1 MRLAIALQVQGFL
14 FLRPYSLIIQH
25 CPSPSPP
32 SISQVYDDLLRI
44 CFRLQQTKTNPHH
57 HHDYHVFDNIPNHG
71 DGEMA
76 KVVHAHAIKH
86 DISSDGF
93 LASATID
100 LYAAAGNVPFAQ
112 RLFHRLHPR
121 QRHLSA
127 YNSIISMYSRQKLF
141 QNALRCF
148 VSMMRF
154 GQLPDQFT
162 LAIALSVCSK
172 LRNVEFGTLL
182 HSCVIKVGFES
193 NPFCQGALI
202 NLYAKCGF
210 LRHASAIF
218 DATVHLD
225 TVSWTALISG
235 YVRAG
240 LPQDALQVF
249 DKMQIAG
256 CSPDQVVFVTVLNA
270 LVNLGKLDDACKLF
284 RDMHTSNVVAWNA
297 MISGHAKR
305 GHHKEAIEFFLE
317 MRKCGIKSSRSTLAS
332 VLSAI
337 ASLAALDYGLLVH
350 GEAIKQGLGSSIY
363 VGSSLISMYGKC
375 EMLDAA
381 KQVFDVMSEKN
392 MVTWNAML
400 GVYAQN
406 GYFNHVLELFLNM
419 TRRTIEPD
427 EFTFT
432 SILSSC
438 ACFESL
444 EIGRQVHSV
453 VIKRSFA
460 NNLFVNN
467 ALVDMYAKAGDL
479 KEARKQFERMKT
491 RDNISWNAII
501 VGYVHEEEETDA
513 FKMFN
518 RMRLHGIVPD
528 EVALASILSAC
539 GNVNLLEEGLQ
550 FHCLAVKLGLETN
563 LFVGSSLIDMYSKCC
578 SIEDARKIYSRM
590 PEWSVVS
597 MNALIS
603 GYALKNIKEAI
614 NLFSEM
620 LALGLKPSEI
630 TFASLID
637 ACKGSQVNLGLQIH
651 CAIVKRGLL
660 CGSEFLGTSLLGMY
674 MDSQR
679 IADANLLFSEY
690 SNLKSIVMW
699 TALISGYTQNDCCYE
714 AINSYREIRDNSI
727 FPDQATFV
735 SVLRA
740 CALLSA
746 LRDGKEIH
754 SLIFHTGFDLD
765 ELTSSALI
773 DMYAKCGDVKSAV
786 QVFEEMG
793 TKKDLISWNSMIVG
807 FAKNGHA
814 ESALKVFNEMAHS
827 CVTPDDVTFLG
838 VLTACS
844 HAGWVFEG
852 RQIFDL
858 MVNCYGIEPRAD
870 HYACIVDLLGRW
882 GNLKEAEEFID
893 KLNVEPNAMIW
904 ANLLGACRIHGDDIR
919 GERAAKNLIK
929 LEPNNSSPY
938 VLLSNMY
945 AASGHWNEVRSLR
958 RTMIQKEIQKMPGC
972 SWIVVGQKTNSF
984 VAGTVRFN
992 LDPFNEHND
1001 ADLWE
1006 ALERAHLKD
1015 VIRRNSLGLDAEVSE
1030 AGENFS
1036 VGQRQLLSLSR
1047 ALLRRSK
1054 ILVLDEATAAV
1065 DVRTDALIQ
1074 KTIPEEF
1081 KSCTMIIIAHRL
1093 NTIIDCDRILLLDGD
1108 KVSIV
1113 FIWYCWL
1120 NLIIWLSFGTNVSNT
1135 NANYTT

>member
-1 MRLAIALQVQGFL
+1 MRLAIAPQVQGFL
-14 FLRPYSLIIQH
+14 FLRPYSLTIQH

-100 LYAAAGNVPFAQ
+100 LYATAGNVPFAQ
-112 RLFHRLHPR
+112 RLFHQLHPR

-127 YNSIISMYSRQKLF
+127 YNSIISMYSRQGLF

-202 NLYAKCGF
+202 DLYAKCGF

-218 DATVHLD
+218 DAAVHLD

-235 YVRAG
+235 YVRAR

-406 GYFNHVLELFLNM
+406 GYFNHVVELFLNM

-501 VGYVHEEEETDA
+501 VGYVQEEEETDA

-539 GNVNLLEEGLQ
+539 GNVKLLEAGLQ

-679 IADANLLFSEY
+679 IADANLLFSEFL
-690 SNLKSIVMW
+690 NLKSIVMW

-746 LRDGKEIH
+746 LQDGKEIH

-793 TKKDLISWNSMIVG
+793 TKKDVISWNSMIVG

-814 ESALKVFNEMAHS
+814 ESALKVFNEMAHA

-852 RQIFDL
+852 RQIFYF

-929 LEPNNSSPY
+929 LEPDNSSPY

-945 AASGHWNEVRSLR
+945 AASGHWNEARSLR

-984 VAGTVRFN
+984 VA
-992 LDPFNEHND
+992 EH
-1001 ADLWE
+1001 
-1006 ALERAHLKD
+1006 R
-1015 VIRRNSLGLDAEVSE
+1015 
-1030 AGENFS
+1030 
-1036 VGQRQLLSLSR
+1036 
-1047 ALLRRSK
+1047 
-1054 ILVLDEATAAV
+1054 
-1065 DVRTDALIQ
+1065 
-1074 KTIPEEF
+1074 P
-1081 KSCTMIIIAHRL
+1081 
-1093 NTIIDCDRILLLDGD
+1093 
-1108 KVSIV
+1108 
-1113 FIWYCWL
+1113 
-1120 NLIIWLSFGTNVSNT
+1120 
-1135 NANYTT
+1135 